1 MFIVIE
7 LQKNGNELSN
17 IVTTFDNVNEAEN
30 KYHTILASAA
40 ISDIDRHAASMLSD
54 EGYVIKCEY
63 YDHGEGATND

>member
-17 IVTTFDNVNEAEN
+17 IVTTYDNINEADN

-40 ISDIDRHAASMLSD
+40 VSNVDRHAASMLSD
-54 EGYVIKCEY
+54 EGYCIKCEY
-63 YDHGEGATND
+63 YDHTEQE